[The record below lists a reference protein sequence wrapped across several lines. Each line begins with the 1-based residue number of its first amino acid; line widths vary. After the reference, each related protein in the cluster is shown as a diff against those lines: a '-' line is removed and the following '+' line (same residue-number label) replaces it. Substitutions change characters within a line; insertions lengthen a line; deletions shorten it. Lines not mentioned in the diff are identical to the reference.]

1 MKKRIS
7 LLIFWGMLVCTLVA
21 TAQMKVSSLSA
32 DDRLPKD
39 IKEVFVDSEGFLW
52 YVTDGGLYQDDG
64 YHTTCY
70 RADIHRPDLMKS
82 NHTTC
87 VAEDTQ
93 GRIWIGT
100 RRGAY
105 MLDKQTY
112 ELATLSEPEVV
123 DHVINTINVTS
134 DGQLWLSTNE
144 HLLRYDSCGHL
155 VARYPILH
163 KVQQLYED
171 SRGDIWR
178 ILWRDGLARYDAVQ
192 DSFLTI
198 DWPFLEHPAYMI
210 EDRETGSYWVSVW
223 ERGIVRYTPQTDSLN
238 RFVWQRVTRRAS
250 PVLERKLSKLNPWMD
265 GQYLCGLQ
273 EGGRLQLFEVTMADS
288 LRRIVGDEADSLIP
302 CGVNQEYVHVRV
314 DTDDRLWLTGIN
326 SDVLTVNK
334 QHVAVS
340 GLRYTNKARPVFLIA
355 EDGGCWLQDGFTRKY
370 IYWRMSDGKQTRLPN
385 PDKIIAMQ
393 QARSQSGI
401 YTIRKYNDLVR
412 FYMENGRLKT
422 ERMFTYSLSDDERVR
437 TFYEDETGRFW
448 LGTNKR
454 LMFYDTVSATLL
466 PVDGVQG
473 LVLSIT
479 SDKQGRVYAITE
491 GRRMFRI
498 ALNGKIQTFT
508 LHEDFSRLT
517 HSQTGEVWGVTQQG
531 SVCLFDSA
539 KDEFIPFTYELGLTG
554 ETVVDIHFDV
564 HNRLWVL
571 YSNQLIVYNPH
582 KKDEMPRFVSAT
594 SSLLEM
600 ESLWSLHR
608 SKSGDMYV
616 GGTNGI
622 AVFDSTCLAS
632 AEVEVPLRL
641 IAVCMGDVRRMV
653 PFVDKTA
660 SEFRL
665 DASDSDVQLFFSTLI
680 SSDASQVRMAWRY
693 RGRNR
698 WILLAGGE
706 NTIHL
711 TDLKR
716 GNHQIEVRAT
726 TPEGVWGNNSLVM
739 NVYRPWPWYFSMWA
753 RVSYFLV
760 VCVLIAWGIIRL
772 RRSIES
778 HKQRVAT
785 QLYDDTA
792 SVENNP
798 TEEERF
804 MLQVK
809 EMIEKNLANADYS
822 VEELSSDMAMS
833 RASLHRKMKAISGQ
847 TPTELMRIHRL
858 NRAAELLKEGRLN
871 VNEVAYTVGFSTPSY
886 FTQLFKK
893 HFGVLPSEYEGTS
906 K

>member
-7 LLIFWGMLVCTLVA
+7 LLIFFGMLMWTLVA
-21 TAQMKVSSLSA
+21 TAQMEVSSLSV
-32 DDRLPKD
+32 DGRLPKD

-64 YHTTCY
+64 YQTTCY
-70 RADIHRPDLMKS
+70 RADIHRPNLMKS

-87 VAEDTQ
+87 LAEDAQ

-105 MLDKQTY
+105 MLDKRTY
-112 ELATLSEPEVV
+112 ELAPVLDVEVV
-123 DHVINTINVTS
+123 DHVVNTINVMS

-144 HLLRYDSCGHL
+144 HLLRYDSCAHL
-155 VARYPILH
+155 VARYPISH

-178 ILWRDGLARYDAVQ
+178 ILWREGLARYDAVR
-192 DSFLTI
+192 DSFQTI
-198 DWPFLEHPAYMI
+198 GWPFAEHPAYMI
-210 EDRETGSYWVSVW
+210 EDRRTGSYWVSVW
-223 ERGIVRYTPQTDSLN
+223 ERGIVRYTPQTDTLS
-238 RFVWQRVTRRAS
+238 RFVWQGETRRAS
-250 PVLERKLSKLNPWMD
+250 PVLERKLSSLYPWMD

-302 CGVNQEYVHVRV
+302 CGVNQEYVHVKV
-314 DTDDRLWLTGIN
+314 DTDDRLWLTGLN

-334 QHVAVS
+334 QDVSVS
-340 GLRYTNKARPVFLIA
+340 GLRYMGKAIPVILIA
-355 EDGGCWLQDGFTRKY
+355 EDEGCWLQDGFTRKY
-370 IYWRMSDGKQTRLPN
+370 NYWRMSDGKLTRLPN
-385 PDKIIAMQ
+385 SDKIIAVQ
-393 QARSQSGI
+393 QARFQSGI
-401 YTIRKYNDLVR
+401 YAVRKYDDLVR
-412 FYMENGRLKT
+412 FYMENGQVKT

-454 LMFYDTVSATLL
+454 LMSYDAVSATLL

-491 GRRMFRI
+491 GRKMFRI
-498 ALNGKIQTFT
+498 ALNGKVQTFT
-508 LHEDFSRLT
+508 LREDFSRLT
-517 HSQTGEVWGVTQQG
+517 HSQTGDVWGVTQQG
-531 SVCLFDSA
+531 SVCLFDST
-539 KDEFIPFTYELGLTG
+539 KDEFVPFTYELGLTG
-554 ETVVDIHFDV
+554 ETIVDINFDV
-564 HNRLWVL
+564 HNCLWLL

-582 KKDEMPRFVSAT
+582 KRDEMPRFVSAT
-594 SSLLEM
+594 SSMLDM

-608 SKSGDMYV
+608 SKSGYMHV
-616 GGTNGI
+616 GGTKGI

-632 AEVEVPLRL
+632 TEVPVPLRL
-641 IAVCMGDVRRMV
+641 IAVCTGDVRRMV

-665 DASDSDVQLFFSTLI
+665 DASDSDVQLFFSTLMP
-680 SSDASQVRMAWRY
+680 SGASQVRMAWRY
-693 RGRNR
+693 RGQNR
-698 WILLAGGE
+698 WVLLAEGE

-726 TPEGVWGNNSLVM
+726 TPEGVWGTNSLEM
-739 NVYRPWPWYFSMWA
+739 NVRRPWPWYFSMWA
-753 RVSYFLV
+753 RFFYFLIA
-760 VCVLIAWGIIRL
+760 CVLIAWGIVRL
-772 RRSIES
+772 RRSIECQ
-778 HKQRVAT
+778 KRRVAM
-785 QLYDDTA
+785 QQYDDTA
-792 SVENNP
+792 SVDRVP

-804 MLQVK
+804 MQQVK
-809 EMIEKNLANADYS
+809 ELIEKNLANADYS
-822 VEELSSDMAMS
+822 VEDLSSDMAMS
-833 RASLHRKMKAISGQ
+833 RASLHRKMKTISGQ
-847 TPTELMRIHRL
+847 TPTELVRIHRL
-858 NRAAELLKEGRLN
+858 NRAAELLKQGRLN

-893 HFGVLPSEYEGTS
+893 HFGVLPSEYESTS